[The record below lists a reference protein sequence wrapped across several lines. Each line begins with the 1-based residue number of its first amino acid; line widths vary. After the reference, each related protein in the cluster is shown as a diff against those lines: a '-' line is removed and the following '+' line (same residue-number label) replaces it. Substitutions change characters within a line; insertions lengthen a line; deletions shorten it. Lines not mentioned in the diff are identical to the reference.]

1 MPDQKR
7 PYPEIVPIQPSY
19 SSSADFSLEDKNTS
33 EKSSPQQSISPQSLH
48 TKPWPARPQTLHKGL
63 KGWRWWDSTVDFVMV
78 MLPLPFIILIIAVIV
93 VNGREVDDYELNI
106 LDHTIKGVGFPFLP
120 LEHLAKSLG
129 DNRLSNL
136 LCSYYW
142 PSCCKICHVEA

>member
-7 PYPEIVPIQPSY
+7 PYPEIVSIQPSY
-19 SSSADFSLEDKNTS
+19 SSSAEFDLEDKNAS

-63 KGWRWWDSTVDFVMV
+63 EGWRWWDSTVDFVMV
-78 MLPLPFIILIIAVIV
+78 MLPVPFIILIVAVIV

-106 LDHTIKGVGFPFLP
+106 LDHAIKGVSLPFPP
-120 LEHLAKSLG
+120 LESCLLPRPQPFSQSSLQLLLAV
-129 DNRLSNL
+129 L
-136 LCSYYW
+136 L
-142 PSCCKICHVEA
+142 